1 MSKKKKMVKFN
12 PSDGNADNFVDEESI
27 SKFLDKMFDEEDYE
41 EKSEEVGSL
50 PIPEAIQSMM
60 TG

>member
-1 MSKKKKMVKFN
+1 MGKKKKMVKFN

-41 EKSEEVGSL
+41 EKSN
-50 PIPEAIQSMM
+50 IQS
-60 TG
+60 GYRKL